1 VIAAVT
7 LGTVLAPL
15 NSTMIAVALPRITDD
30 FHVSVRA
37 ADWLVTSYLIALAI
51 GQPVS
56 GRLGDRVGRRR
67 MMLAGLIAF
76 LGASIGAAV
85 APNLATLIVFRV
97 AQAVSGAAVFPNG
110 AAVLRVLLA
119 NERRGRGFGIVGGVL
134 ASAAAIGPLVG
145 GLALSVSD
153 WRAIFL
159 VNIPLVAGALV
170 LTWRWIPSTSRS
182 EGPSD
187 SLFGLGAFG
196 YRTFRAAAGGVA
208 FSNLAYYS
216 MLISIPV
223 LLEKVRGW
231 SSGDVGLALAVLSGP
246 AALLAPVGGH
256 LSDRFG
262 GRVPA
267 VAGNVL
273 LAAAGLPLVLDPR
286 LPSAALLVLLGLM
299 GCGVGLSA
307 ASLQTAAVEAV
318 SATDAGSAAGMF
330 STSRYLGSI
339 AGTVVLAAL
348 LAPRAGAFR
357 PIFVMVLVAGV
368 LSVVAAAALPGR
380 AASRKEPEI
389 ADEQALGAA
398 RVG

>member
-1 VIAAVT
+1 MIAAVT

-37 ADWLVTSYLIALAI
+37 TDWLVTSYLIALAI

-67 MMLAGLIAF
+67 MMLLGLVAF

-110 AAVLRVLLA
+110 VAVLRLLLA
-119 NERRGRGFGIVGGVL
+119 HERRGRGFGIVGGVL

-159 VNIPLVAGALV
+159 VNIPLVAAALV
-170 LTWRWIPSTSRS
+170 LTWRWIPATPRG
-182 EGPSD
+182 EGSSD
-187 SLFGLGAFG
+187 TLFGLGAFG
-196 YRTFRAAAGGVA
+196 YRAFRAAAGAVA

-216 MLISIPV
+216 MLIAIPV

-231 SSGDVGLALAVLSGP
+231 SSADVGLALAALSGP
-246 AALLAPVGGH
+246 AALLSPVGGH
-256 LSDRFG
+256 LADRFG
-262 GRVPA
+262 RRIPA
-267 VAGNVL
+267 VAGNLL

-286 LPSAALLVLLGLM
+286 LPSAALLVLLALM

-318 SATDAGSAAGMF
+318 PATDAGSAAGMF

-339 AGTVVLAAL
+339 AGTVVLAVL
-348 LAPRAGAFR
+348 LAPHAGAFR
-357 PIFVMVLVAGV
+357 PIFVMVFVAGA
-368 LSVVAAAALPGR
+368 LSVAVAAALPSR
-380 AASRKEPEI
+380 AVPPKEAEI